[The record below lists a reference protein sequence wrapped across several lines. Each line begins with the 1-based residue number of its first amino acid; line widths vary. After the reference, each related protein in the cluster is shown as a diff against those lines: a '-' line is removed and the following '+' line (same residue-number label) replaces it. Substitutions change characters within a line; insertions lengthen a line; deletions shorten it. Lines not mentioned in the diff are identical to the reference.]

1 MTTNKRTIYRGK
13 TIKTDT
19 WVYGNVLYNN
29 KGEALITNSDGTYIV
44 DGGTVGQYI
53 GLNDSLD
60 TPIYDGDIVML
71 TTKTTIDKATVV
83 WDGIKAGYFYLVID
97 KTGGWAI
104 NPDKFIKWNSFGNTI
119 EVVGNIHE
127 EE

>member
-1 MTTNKRTIYRGK
+1 MAQS
-13 TIKTDT
+13 
-19 WVYGNVLYNN
+19 GNISGLMI
-29 KGEALITNSDGTYIV
+29 ALIP
-44 DGGTVGQYI
+44 
-53 GLNDSLD
+53 
-60 TPIYDGDIVML
+60 PIYDGDIVML

-104 NPDKFIKWNSFGNTI
+104 NPDKFIKRNAFGNTI